1 MIRNSTTGNDN
12 NDADRAGRR
21 PLVIDNPG
29 RQMLNDIKNSL
40 SHHLKTTKGSEGEMS
55 PNISS
60 KPIPAPGKG
69 RSKTYNKQ
77 AMEAIHNS
85 LRPFQHGKDD
95 KNGHSSA
102 TSTQGSDDS
111 QSEKNE
117 VSFITHFTITLWC
130 KK

>member
-21 PLVIDNPG
+21 PLVINNLG
-29 RQMLNDIKNSL
+29 RQMLNDIRNSL
-40 SHHLKTTKGSEGEMS
+40 SHHLKTTQDSESEMS

-60 KPIPAPGKG
+60 KPIPAPAKS
-69 RSKTYNKQ
+69 RSKTYNQQ

-111 QSEKNE
+111 QNEKKE
-117 VSFITHFTITLWC
+117 VSFITYLSIYFLV
-130 KK
+130 